1 MTQFA
6 QDRLHRQTTVY
17 RRFYRRSY
25 EWQRFACRV
34 IKRVKYAAY
43 VALMTLTLARM
54 FVMIVVAPAMFY

>member
-25 EWQRFACRV
+25 EWQRLTSRV
-34 IKRVKYAAY
+34 IKHAKYVAY
-43 VALMTLTLARM
+43 VALMTLTLVLM
-54 FVMIVVAPAMFY
+54 FVMIVVAPAMFH

>member
-25 EWQRFACRV
+25 EWQRLACRV

-43 VALMTLTLARM
+43 VALMTLTLVLM
-54 FVMIVVAPAMFY
+54 FVMIVVAPAMFH

>member
-25 EWQRFACRV
+25 EWQRLTSRV
-34 IKRVKYAAY
+34 IKRAKYVAY
-43 VALMTLTLARM
+43 VALMTLTLVLM
-54 FVMIVVAPAMFY
+54 FVMIVVVPAMFH

>member
-25 EWQRFACRV
+25 EWQRLTYRV
-34 IKRVKYAAY
+34 FKRVKYVAY
-43 VALMTLTLARM
+43 VALMTLMLALM
-54 FVMIVVAPAMFY
+54 LVMIAVAPAVFH